1 MSRLSRLL
9 GLLACLILVPGAY
22 SIEVGFSAEVGGDS
36 VGMLNN
42 YEVDRGISVKD
53 EAEAIFDDLE
63 IINSREVGGCGN
75 LYMKQEFFGGSTVSS
90 YTADRILQAVC
101 AQNLRDSSNA
111 NLKPTSFDAKASTAA
126 NAAAGI
132 ASTEINGNTD
142 SCFSGFSAYI
152 RNGFFQNIDSMNIDG
167 GVTGTHASIYRTT
180 GRDGYL
186 TDFGIA
192 SREISSRWYSLR
204 GSWIEPEPYTIGVD
218 ATASAQKTSL
228 DLKARIT
235 VEKDPE

>member
-9 GLLACLILVPGAY
+9 GLLACLILVPGVY
-22 SIEVGFSAEVGGDS
+22 SIEVEFSAEDGGDS
-36 VGMLNN
+36 VGILNN
-42 YEVDRGISVKD
+42 YEVSEGISVK
-53 EAEAIFDDLE
+53 EETEAIFDDLE
-63 IINSREVGGCGN
+63 IINSREVAGN
-75 LYMKQEFFGGSTVSS
+75 GDLYMKQEFFGSGTAS

-101 AQNLRDSSNA
+101 AQDLRDSSSA
-111 NLKPTSFDAKASTAA
+111 NLKPISFDAKANTAA

-142 SCFSGFSAYI
+142 RCFSGFSAYI

-180 GRDGYL
+180 GQDGYL
-186 TDFGIA
+186 ADFGIA
-192 SREISSRWYSLR
+192 SCEMSSRWYSLQ
-204 GSWIEPEPYTIGVD
+204 GSWGEPEPYTIGVS
-218 ATASAQKTSL
+218 ATSSAQKISL
-228 DLKARIT
+228 DLKAKIT